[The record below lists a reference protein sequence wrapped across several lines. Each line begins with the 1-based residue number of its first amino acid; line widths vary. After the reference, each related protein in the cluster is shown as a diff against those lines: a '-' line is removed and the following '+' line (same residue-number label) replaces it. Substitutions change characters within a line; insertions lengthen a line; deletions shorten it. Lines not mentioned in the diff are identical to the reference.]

1 MLEREPSPIS
11 AAHTPRQQRGVLDKG
26 ARTGVQERKPGY
38 TQGEGNRFMTML
50 PGVPTVAQW
59 VKNQT

>member
-38 TQGEGNRFMTML
+38 TRVGGKPLHDYAARSSHC
-50 PGVPTVAQW
+50 GSVG
-59 VKNQT
+59 